1 MCACEWGCCAIRI
14 PHAKPLVPIGTS
26 SPELTLASWHHAS
39 LQYYAFC
46 HHLRL
51 LFVLVVV
58 VKWREGIELTNRFPV
73 HGQAWRVCGCEY
85 QCRFH
90 AQPTV
95 EANMRYR

>member
-46 HHLRL
+46 HQIMSLVT
-51 LFVLVVV
+51 LFVNYLLLYSDDNSNYFP
-58 VKWREGIELTNRFPV
+58 ELR
-73 HGQAWRVCGCEY
+73 
-85 QCRFH
+85 
-90 AQPTV
+90 
-95 EANMRYR
+95 